1 MTQTTSQPQISDFLA
16 QTAPFDRLHPDRL
29 RQLAAKAQLLR
40 YRMGQPLLVRD
51 KMPAQI
57 SIIYQ
62 GQVRVLGYDRRNGNS
77 TSLRLVG
84 AGEVL
89 GWISVIRGLPCETA
103 LASSE
108 TICVS
113 INVNDFRDC
122 LRNEADFNRAVR
134 EHPSL
139 TEVFELSSAELQRR
153 ADATADIKSLCYDL
167 WSEAQ
172 IIDLDAGQH
181 LEPERLDPQLLWLV
195 SRGELAEA
203 KVGDRL
209 YLARYNRTRLEQSLR
224 LVGVPWTA
232 KVSQSVGSPQ
242 LPATPDSDSDS
253 TDGQEPPDSNNGDTR
268 AIVPSNNVSSASNAL
283 ANIPEAPPRPPD
295 PPRDPLAPPPR
306 YPHIRG
312 SGPIGSPLACFHM
325 LCKHMRINFR
335 KDAIRKLLEQQ
346 LKTKGAVSLYGCGTI
361 MPTLGVQAQLA
372 RIPKGSLGR
381 LQAPGMMK
389 WQDSYA
395 ILYNITEKEIVLAVP
410 EVGILH
416 RTPAQ
421 VAEMVEGDV
430 AEVVLV
436 QPPSGDQS
444 EKFSMWW
451 FLPSML
457 RYKKVLIEVF
467 IASFF
472 VQLFGLANPLLTQV
486 IIDKVLGQRSIET
499 LNILGI
505 FMIGVALFE
514 ALLTSLRTY
523 LFVDTTNRID
533 LNLGSEVIDHLF
545 RLPLGYFDKRR
556 VGDIAGRVN
565 ELANIRQFVTGTAL
579 TVVLD
584 AVFSVI
590 YIAVMLTYSWL
601 LTAVSLVTVPFFTA
615 LIVFVSPIVRRL
627 LLKRAERYADAQSY
641 LVETLNGMQTVKAQ
655 NIELTSRW
663 NWYERYARYM
673 NAGFRTILTNTA
685 ASSVAGF
692 LNKLSSLLLL
702 WVGAYLV
709 INQELTLGQLIAFRI
724 ISGNVTG
731 SLLRFVQVWQS
742 FQEVGM
748 SIERLRDI
756 LNSEPESN
764 DNDRLNIPLP
774 NIEGHVRFEDVCF
787 RFVPTGALNVANV
800 NIDFPAGSFVGI
812 VGQSGSGK
820 STLMKLLQRLYP
832 PETGRIHIDG
842 YDINKVELYSLRR
855 QVGVVLQDTLL
866 FNNTIKANIALNNPE
881 ATDEEIINAA
891 KVAVAHD
898 FIMTLPQGYN
908 TVVVERGSALSGG
921 QRQRIA
927 IARTV
932 LQKPNLL
939 ILDEAT
945 SALDYNLESLVCQNL
960 VEEFRG
966 RTVFFIT
973 HRLPTVQGADCIL
986 MMDNAALVEQGTHE
1000 ELMALKGRYY
1010 CLYEQQQSQL

>member
-1 MTQTTSQPQISDFLA
+1 MTQTKPQPQIANFLA
-16 QTAPFDRLHPDRL
+16 QTAPFDRLRPESV
-29 RQLAAKAQLLR
+29 QELAAKAQLLR
-40 YRMGQPLLVRD
+40 YRIGQPLLVRD

-57 SIIYQ
+57 SVIYQ
-62 GQVRVLGYDRRNGNS
+62 GQVRVLGFDSRSGRS
-77 TSLRLVG
+77 TSLRVVG
-84 AGEVL
+84 PGEVL
-89 GWISVIRGLPCETA
+89 GWISVVRGISCETA

-113 INVNDFRDC
+113 LNVNDFRAC
-122 LRNEADFNRAVR
+122 LERDAQFDRAVR
-134 EHPSL
+134 EHPSI
-139 TEVFELSSAELQRR
+139 TEVFELAGNELQRR
-153 ADATADIKSLCYDL
+153 ADASADLKDLCYEL
-167 WSEAQ
+167 WSKAE
-172 IIDLDAGQH
+172 IVDLAAGQQFD
-181 LEPERLDPQLLWLV
+181 PNQLDRQRLWLI
-195 SRGELAEA
+195 SRGHIKDAD
-203 KVGDRL
+203 VGDRL
-209 YLARYNRTRLEQSLR
+209 DLVTVERHQLQESLR
-224 LVGVPWTA
+224 LVGLDWPRNPNRP
-232 KVSQSVGSPQ
+232 S
-242 LPATPDSDSDS
+242 LPVQTPD
-253 TDGQEPPDSNNGDTR
+253 TEAEG
-268 AIVPSNNVSSASNAL
+268 AIVPREEGGDLTNVAA
-283 ANIPEAPPRPPD
+283 EAPPRPPE
-295 PPRDPLAPPPR
+295 PPRDPLAPPPK

-346 LKTKGAVSLYGCGTI
+346 LKSKGAVSLYGCGTI
-361 MPTLGVQAQLA
+361 MPTLGVGAQLA
-372 RIPKGSLGR
+372 RVPKNAIGR
-381 LQAPGMMK
+381 LRAPGMMK
-389 WQDSYA
+389 WQDTYA
-395 ILYNITEKEIVLAVP
+395 VLYSINEQEVVLAVP
-410 EVGILH
+410 EIGILH

-436 QPPSGDQS
+436 QPPSGERE
-444 EKFSMWW
+444 EKFSIWW
-451 FLPSML
+451 FLPSLL

-499 LNILGI
+499 LNVLGI

-514 ALLTSLRTY
+514 ALLTGLRTY

-584 AVFSVI
+584 AVFSVV
-590 YIAVMLTYSWL
+590 YIAVMVTYS
-601 LTAVSLVTVPFFTA
+601 LTLTFVSLITVPFFTA

-627 LLKRAERYADAQSY
+627 LRKRAERYADAQSY

-663 NWYERYARYM
+663 NWYERYARFM

-709 INQELTLGQLIAFRI
+709 LQNELTLGQLIAFRI

-731 SLLRFVQVWQS
+731 ALLRFVQVWQS

-748 SIERLRDI
+748 SVERLRDI
-756 LNSEPESN
+756 LNSDPESN
-764 DNDRLNIPLP
+764 ESDRLNIPLP
-774 NIEGHVRFEDVCF
+774 NIEGNVKFEEVSF
-787 RFVPTGALNVANV
+787 RFNPTGPLNVSNV
-800 NIDFPAGSFVGI
+800 NLEFPAGSFVGI

-820 STLMKLLQRLYP
+820 STLMKLLQRLYA
-832 PETGRIHIDG
+832 PEGGRIQIDG
-842 YDINKVELYSLRR
+842 YDISKVELYSLRR

-866 FNNTIKANIALNNPE
+866 FNNTVKANIALNNPE
-881 ATDEEIINAA
+881 ASDEEIIDAA
-891 KVAVAHD
+891 KVAAAHD

-908 TVVVERGSALSGG
+908 TIVGERGSALSGG

-932 LQKPNLL
+932 LQKPRLL

-973 HRLPTVQGADCIL
+973 HRLPTVQNADTIL
-986 MMDNAALVEQGTHE
+986 MMESGALVEQGTHQ
-1000 ELMALKGRYY
+1000 ELMEMRGRYY
-1010 CLYEQQQSQL
+1010 CLYQQQESQL

>member
-16 QTAPFDRLHPDRL
+16 QTAPFDRLKPETR

-40 YRMGQPLLVRD
+40 YRIGQALLVRE

-57 SIIYQ
+57 SLIYQ
-62 GQVRVLGYDRRNGNS
+62 GQVRVLGYDSRNGHS

-84 AGEVL
+84 PGEVL
-89 GWISVIRGLPCETA
+89 GWISVVRDLPCETA

-122 LRNEADFNRAVR
+122 LRQEKDFNQAVR

-153 ADATADIKSLCYDL
+153 ADATADLKTLCYDL

-172 IIDLDAGQH
+172 IVDIPKGGSF
-181 LEPERLDPQLLWLV
+181 EPNRLDSNLLWWV
-195 SRGELAEA
+195 SRGEVPDAT
-203 KVGDRL
+203 VGDRL
-209 YLARYNRTRLEQSLR
+209 YPARYQTMRLDSPLR
-224 LVGVPWTA
+224 LVGVPWSD
-232 KVSQSVGSPQ
+232 KVAQAVSTTQ
-242 LPATPDSDSDS
+242 LPQADENDIDPQPGPDAPDDATGP
-253 TDGQEPPDSNNGDTR
+253 SNGNGR
-268 AIVPSNNVSSASNAL
+268 AIAPSASSAL

-325 LCKHMRINFR
+325 LCKYMRINFR

-346 LKTKGAVSLYGCGTI
+346 LKSKGAVSLYGCGTI

-372 RIPKGSLGR
+372 RIPKSSLGR

-395 ILYNITEKEIVLAVP
+395 ILYSISEKEIVLAVP

-430 AEVVLV
+430 AEVVIV

-499 LNILGI
+499 LNILGV

-601 LTAVSLVTVPFFTA
+601 LTLVSLITVPFFTA

-756 LNSEPESN
+756 LNSQPESN
-764 DNDRLNIPLP
+764 DSDRLNIPLP
-774 NIEGHVRFEDVCF
+774 NIEGHVKFEDVCF

-820 STLMKLLQRLYP
+820 STLMKLLQRLYA

-898 FIMTLPQGYN
+898 FVMTLPQGYN
-908 TVVVERGSALSGG
+908 TVVGERGSALSGG

>member
-16 QTAPFDRLHPDRL
+16 QTAPFDRLKPETL

-40 YRMGQPLLVRD
+40 YRIGQALLVRE

-62 GQVRVLGYDRRNGNS
+62 GQVRVLGYDSRNGHS

-84 AGEVL
+84 PGEVL
-89 GWISVIRGLPCETA
+89 GWISVVRDLPCETA
-103 LASSE
+103 MASSE

-113 INVNDFRDC
+113 INVNDFREC
-122 LRNEADFNRAVR
+122 LRQEKDFNRAVR

-139 TEVFELSSAELQRR
+139 IEVFELSSAELQRR
-153 ADATADIKSLCYDL
+153 ADATADLKTLCYDL

-172 IIDLDAGQH
+172 IVDIPKGEQFD
-181 LEPERLDPQLLWLV
+181 PTRLDSNLLWWV
-195 SRGELAEA
+195 SRGELPDA

-209 YLARYNRTRLEQSLR
+209 YLARYQNMRLDSSVR
-224 LVGVPWTA
+224 LVGVPWSDKIA
-232 KVSQSVGSPQ
+232 QGVSSTQ
-242 LPATPDSDSDS
+242 LPQATENDEERQPGPDDLDR
-253 TDGQEPPDSNNGDTR
+253 SNDAPNGNGRT
-268 AIVPSNNVSSASNAL
+268 IVPSSSSAL
-283 ANIPEAPPRPPD
+283 ANVPEAPPRPPD

-325 LCKHMRINFR
+325 LCKYMRINFR

-372 RIPKGSLGR
+372 RIPKTSLGR

-395 ILYNITEKEIVLAVP
+395 VLYSISEKEIVLAVP
-410 EVGILH
+410 EMGVLH

-499 LNILGI
+499 LNILGV

-601 LTAVSLVTVPFFTA
+601 LTLVSLVTVPFFTA

-756 LNSEPESN
+756 LNSQPESN
-764 DNDRLNIPLP
+764 DSDRLNIPLP
-774 NIEGHVRFEDVCF
+774 NIEGHVKFEDVCF
-787 RFVPTGALNVANV
+787 RFVPTGPLNVANV

-898 FIMTLPQGYN
+898 FVMTLPQGYN
-908 TVVVERGSALSGG
+908 TIVGERGSALSGG

-986 MMDNAALVEQGTHE
+986 MMDNAALVEQGTHD

>member
-16 QTAPFDRLHPDRL
+16 QTAPFDRLKPETRQ
-29 RQLAAKAQLLR
+29 QLAAKAQLLR
-40 YRMGQPLLVRD
+40 YRIGQALLVRE

-62 GQVRVLGYDRRNGNS
+62 GQVRVLGYDSRNGHS

-84 AGEVL
+84 PGEVL
-89 GWISVIRGLPCETA
+89 GWISVVRDLPCETA
-103 LASSE
+103 MASSE

-113 INVNDFRDC
+113 INVNDFREC
-122 LRNEADFNRAVR
+122 LRQEKDFNRAVR

-139 TEVFELSSAELQRR
+139 IEVFELSSAELQRR
-153 ADATADIKSLCYDL
+153 ADATADLKTLCYDL

-172 IIDLDAGQH
+172 IVDIPKGEHVD
-181 LEPERLDPQLLWLV
+181 PTRLDSNLLWCV
-195 SRGELAEA
+195 SRGELPDA

-209 YLARYNRTRLEQSLR
+209 YPGRYKPMRLDSSLR
-224 LVGVPWTA
+224 LVGVPWSA
-232 KVSQSVGSPQ
+232 KVAQAVSSTQLPQATEPGTDSQTEPDGSQESPNGSP
-242 LPATPDSDSDS
+242 
-253 TDGQEPPDSNNGDTR
+253 NGNGRTL
-268 AIVPSNNVSSASNAL
+268 VPSSSSSL
-283 ANIPEAPPRPPD
+283 ANVPEAPPRPPD

-325 LCKHMRINFR
+325 LCKYMRINFR

-346 LKTKGAVSLYGCGTI
+346 LKSKGAVSLYGCGTI

-372 RIPKGSLGR
+372 RIPKTSLGR

-389 WQDSYA
+389 WEDSYA
-395 ILYNITEKEIVLAVP
+395 VLYSISEKEIVLAVP
-410 EVGILH
+410 EMGVLH

-499 LNILGI
+499 LNILGV

-590 YIAVMLTYSWL
+590 YIAVMVTYSWL
-601 LTAVSLVTVPFFTA
+601 LTLVSLVTVPFFTA
-615 LIVFVSPIVRRL
+615 LIIFVSPIVRRL

-756 LNSEPESN
+756 LNSQPESN
-764 DNDRLNIPLP
+764 DSDRLNIPLP
-774 NIEGHVRFEDVCF
+774 NIEGHVKFEDVCF

-898 FIMTLPQGYN
+898 FVMTLPQGYN
-908 TVVVERGSALSGG
+908 TIVGERGSALSGG

>member
-1 MTQTTSQPQISDFLA
+1 
-16 QTAPFDRLHPDRL
+16 
-29 RQLAAKAQLLR
+29 
-40 YRMGQPLLVRD
+40 
-51 KMPAQI
+51 
-57 SIIYQ
+57 
-62 GQVRVLGYDRRNGNS
+62 
-77 TSLRLVG
+77 
-84 AGEVL
+84 
-89 GWISVIRGLPCETA
+89 
-103 LASSE
+103 
-108 TICVS
+108 
-113 INVNDFRDC
+113 
-122 LRNEADFNRAVR
+122 
-134 EHPSL
+134 
-139 TEVFELSSAELQRR
+139 
-153 ADATADIKSLCYDL
+153 
-167 WSEAQ
+167 
-172 IIDLDAGQH
+172 
-181 LEPERLDPQLLWLV
+181 
-195 SRGELAEA
+195 
-203 KVGDRL
+203 
-209 YLARYNRTRLEQSLR
+209 
-224 LVGVPWTA
+224 
-232 KVSQSVGSPQ
+232 
-242 LPATPDSDSDS
+242 
-253 TDGQEPPDSNNGDTR
+253 
-268 AIVPSNNVSSASNAL
+268 
-283 ANIPEAPPRPPD
+283 
-295 PPRDPLAPPPR
+295 
-306 YPHIRG
+306 
-312 SGPIGSPLACFHM
+312 M
-325 LCKHMRINFR
+325 LCKYMRINFR

-346 LKTKGAVSLYGCGTI
+346 LKSKGAVSLYGCGTI

-372 RIPKGSLGR
+372 RIPKNSLGR

-395 ILYNITEKEIVLAVP
+395 VIYSINEKEIILAVP
-410 EVGILH
+410 EIGILH

-451 FLPSML
+451 FLPSLL

-499 LNILGI
+499 LNILGV

-590 YIAVMLTYSWL
+590 YIAVMVTYSWL

-685 ASSVAGF
+685 ASSVASF

-764 DNDRLNIPLP
+764 DSDRLNIPLP
-774 NIEGHVRFEDVCF
+774 NIEGHVKFEDVCF
-787 RFVPTGALNVANV
+787 RFVPTSPLNVANV
-800 NIDFPAGSFVGI
+800 NIEFPVGSFVGI

-866 FNNTIKANIALNNPE
+866 FNNTIKANIALNNP
-881 ATDEEIINAA
+881 
-891 KVAVAHD
+891 
-898 FIMTLPQGYN
+898 
-908 TVVVERGSALSGG
+908 RG
-921 QRQRIA
+921 Q
-927 IARTV
+927 
-932 LQKPNLL
+932 
-939 ILDEAT
+939 
-945 SALDYNLESLVCQNL
+945 
-960 VEEFRG
+960 
-966 RTVFFIT
+966 
-973 HRLPTVQGADCIL
+973 
-986 MMDNAALVEQGTHE
+986 
-1000 ELMALKGRYY
+1000 
-1010 CLYEQQQSQL
+1010 

>member
-172 IIDLDAGQH
+172 IIDLDSGQH

-195 SRGELAEA
+195 SRGELDEA

-209 YLARYNRTRLEQSLR
+209 YPARYNRTRLEQSLR

-242 LPATPDSDSDS
+242 LPATPDSDSDPS
-253 TDGQEPPDSNNGDTR
+253 DGQEPPDSNNGDTR

-346 LKTKGAVSLYGCGTI
+346 LKSKGAVSLYGCGTI

-615 LIVFVSPIVRRL
+615 LIVFVSPIVRR
-627 LLKRAERYADAQSY
+627 
-641 LVETLNGMQTVKAQ
+641 
-655 NIELTSRW
+655 
-663 NWYERYARYM
+663 
-673 NAGFRTILTNTA
+673 
-685 ASSVAGF
+685 
-692 LNKLSSLLLL
+692 
-702 WVGAYLV
+702 
-709 INQELTLGQLIAFRI
+709 
-724 ISGNVTG
+724 
-731 SLLRFVQVWQS
+731 
-742 FQEVGM
+742 
-748 SIERLRDI
+748 
-756 LNSEPESN
+756 
-764 DNDRLNIPLP
+764 
-774 NIEGHVRFEDVCF
+774 
-787 RFVPTGALNVANV
+787 
-800 NIDFPAGSFVGI
+800 
-812 VGQSGSGK
+812 
-820 STLMKLLQRLYP
+820 
-832 PETGRIHIDG
+832 
-842 YDINKVELYSLRR
+842 
-855 QVGVVLQDTLL
+855 
-866 FNNTIKANIALNNPE
+866 
-881 ATDEEIINAA
+881 
-891 KVAVAHD
+891 
-898 FIMTLPQGYN
+898 
-908 TVVVERGSALSGG
+908 
-921 QRQRIA
+921 
-927 IARTV
+927 
-932 LQKPNLL
+932 
-939 ILDEAT
+939 
-945 SALDYNLESLVCQNL
+945 
-960 VEEFRG
+960 
-966 RTVFFIT
+966 
-973 HRLPTVQGADCIL
+973 
-986 MMDNAALVEQGTHE
+986 
-1000 ELMALKGRYY
+1000 
-1010 CLYEQQQSQL
+1010 

>member
-16 QTAPFDRLHPDRL
+16 KTAPFDRLTPETR

-40 YRMGQPLLVRD
+40 YRIGQPILVRD

-62 GQVRVLGYDRRNGNS
+62 GQVRVLGFDRRQNKS
-77 TSLRLVG
+77 VSLRLVG
-84 AGEVL
+84 EGEVL
-89 GWISVIRGLPCETA
+89 GWIGVVRDLPCETA
-103 LASSE
+103 IASSE
-108 TICVS
+108 TVCIN
-113 INVNDFRDC
+113 INVNDFRAC
-122 LRNEADFNRAVR
+122 LDAESQFDRAVR
-134 EHPSL
+134 EHPSIS
-139 TEVFELSSAELQRR
+139 EVFELASAELQRR
-153 ADATADIKSLCYDL
+153 ADTSSNIKDLSYDL
-167 WSEAQ
+167 WPHASVL
-172 IIDLDAGQH
+172 DLPAGHQ
-181 LEPERLDPQLLWLV
+181 LDPSQLDRSRIWLV
-195 SRGELAEA
+195 SRGKIGEADIGSRIELD
-203 KVGDRL
+203 GFS
-209 YLARYNRTRLEQSLR
+209 RTPLPEPTR
-224 LVGVPWTA
+224 LVGVVWPKTV
-232 KVSQSVGSPQ
+232 KSPLPVPTEERDGELVPTNGQSS
-242 LPATPDSDSDS
+242 
-253 TDGQEPPDSNNGDTR
+253 E
-268 AIVPSNNVSSASNAL
+268 L
-283 ANIPEAPPRPPD
+283 AGVLEAPPRPPE
-295 PPRDPLAPPPR
+295 PPRDPLAPPPK
-306 YPHIRG
+306 YPHVRG

-335 KDAIRKLLEQQ
+335 KDAVRKLLEQQ
-346 LKTKGAVSLYGCGTI
+346 LKSKGAISLYGCGTI
-361 MPTLGVQAQLA
+361 MPTLGVSAQLA
-372 RIPKGSLGR
+372 RVPTNAIGR
-381 LQAPGMMK
+381 LKAPGMMK

-395 ILYNITEKEIVLAVP
+395 VIYSISEKEIILAVP
-410 EVGILH
+410 EIGILH
-416 RTPAQ
+416 RTPEQ
-421 VAEMVEGDV
+421 VAEIIEGDT

-436 QPPSGDQS
+436 QPPAGDQS
-444 EKFSMWW
+444 EKFSFWW
-451 FLPSML
+451 FVPSLL

-486 IIDKVLGQRSIET
+486 IIDKVLGQRSIDT
-499 LNILGI
+499 LNVLGI

-514 ALLTSLRTY
+514 ALLNSLRTY

-533 LNLGSEVIDHLF
+533 LTLGSEVIDHLF
-545 RLPLGYFDKRR
+545 RLPLNYFDKRR
-556 VGDIAGRVN
+556 VGDISGRVN

-584 AVFSVI
+584 AVFSVV
-590 YIAVMLTYSWL
+590 YIAVMVTYS
-601 LTAVSLVTVPFFTA
+601 LTLTFVALITVPFFTA

-627 LLKRAERYADAQSY
+627 LRKRAERYADAQSY
-641 LVETLNGMQTVKAQ
+641 LVETLNGIQTVKAQ

-685 ASSVAGF
+685 ASSIAGF
-692 LNKLSSLLLL
+692 LNKLSGLLLL

-709 INQELTLGQLIAFRI
+709 LQNELTLGQLIAFRI

-748 SIERLRDI
+748 SVERLRDI
-756 LNSEPESN
+756 LGSEPES
-764 DNDRLNIPLP
+764 DESDRLNIPLP
-774 NIEGHVRFEDVCF
+774 NIEGDVKFEEVCF
-787 RFVPTGALNVANV
+787 RFNPTGPLQVANV
-800 NIDFPAGSFVGI
+800 NVEFPAGSFVGI

-820 STLMKLLQRLYP
+820 STLMKLVQRLYA
-832 PETGRIHIDG
+832 PESGRIQIDG
-842 YDINKVELYSLRR
+842 YDISKVELYSLRR
-855 QVGVVLQDTLL
+855 QIGVVLQDTLL
-866 FNNTIKANIALNNPE
+866 FNNTVKANIALNNPE
-881 ATDEEIINAA
+881 ASDDEIIDAA
-891 KVAVAHD
+891 KVAAAHD

-908 TVVVERGSALSGG
+908 TIVGERGSALSGG

-932 LQKPNLL
+932 LQKPRLL

-960 VEEFRG
+960 VEEFKG

-973 HRLPTVQGADCIL
+973 HRLPTVQNADTIL
-986 MMDNAALVEQGTHE
+986 MMDQGALVEQGTHK

-1010 CLYEQQQSQL
+1010 CLYQQQESQL